1 MNVSHLRCE
10 DEAIQFCGKVQE
22 FGFLLVADEEEQ
34 IIAVSENC
42 ASWLKVPYKDILKI
56 SLTQFVQLH
65 LPRVATDIK
74 RLLASLGT
82 QPIKER
88 QVIELLLA
96 DKPFYLSIYNV
107 EQHIYL
113 EFERKHPDYVP
124 SFISLHAYAQKLE
137 NTDDIWEALCQC
149 VSDII
154 GFDRVMTYKF
164 KEDNS
169 GQVVAETVK
178 PGLESYMGLHYPEFD
193 IPKQARALYLKHLSR
208 LTSDIHGPT
217 FALRTAQAESIDLSF
232 SAIRALS
239 PIHLQYLEN
248 AGAQASISFSII
260 VHGKL
265 WGLVTCQHESARLV
279 DLSQRHLCVLLT
291 QYAVNRYLSL
301 QKEIDLDFGK
311 QIKEFELA
319 LKEKLILKSDIH
331 PILSAFAPQLCDFA
345 QSDGLA
351 ILHKD
356 ATFVFGAAPSI
367 PAVRSIHA
375 FINKLN
381 KKPLFKSEDFVL
393 KHGAELQLG
402 DADFAGLVK
411 IDIDS
416 SRTFSLL
423 WFKREQVIERVWAG
437 NPEKIMTYDQQ
448 LQAFVPSPR
457 NSFDAWKQLVQGVAP
472 AWQQSDIY
480 FMKRI
485 RQLIRESL
493 LRKSEEIQS
502 LNQELI
508 LLNNALDTYSY
519 TVSHDLKNPLS
530 VIKLSVQMLQS
541 KREVSPELLGKLTA
555 NIKDAGELMESML
568 NKIYE
573 FSKVKE
579 FRYEPALIHTDQM
592 IAQIVAHCKTLYI
605 AQHCEVTVGD
615 LHPIFG
621 EKTLIYQLF
630 SNIISNSIKYS
641 SKETSAKVS
650 IHSSVDPRKI
660 RYTIEDN
667 GIGISS
673 TELNSIFD
681 IFKRL
686 SNSSGFEG
694 SGVGLAIV
702 KRIVDRLGVTID
714 VESEIGRG
722 TRFHLDFPN

>member
-1 MNVSHLRCE
+1 MNVGHLRCE
-10 DEAIQFCGKVQE
+10 DEAIQFCGRVQE
-22 FGFLLVADEEEQ
+22 FGFLLVADAEQ
-34 IIAVSENC
+34 RIIAVSENC
-42 ASWLKVPYKDILKI
+42 ESWLGVSHNDLLDV
-56 SLTQFVQLH
+56 SLTQFVQIHLLH
-65 LPRVATDIK
+65 VATDVQ
-74 RLLASLGT
+74 RLVAAVGK
-82 QPIKER
+82 QPIQER
-88 QVIELLLA
+88 QVTEVFLA
-96 DKPFYLSIYNV
+96 DKLFYLSVYAV
-107 EQHIYL
+107 EHHIYL
-113 EFERKHPDYVP
+113 EFERKHPDHVP
-124 SFISLHAYAQKLE
+124 SFTSLYAYSQELE
-137 NTDDIWEALCQC
+137 KTEDIWQALCQC
-149 VSDII
+149 VSDIL
-154 GFDRVMTYKF
+154 GFDRVMAYKF

-169 GQVVAETVK
+169 GHVVAEKVK

-193 IPKQARALYLKHLSR
+193 IPQQARALYLKHLAR

-217 FALRTAQAESIDLSF
+217 FAIRAKHAEPIDLSL
-232 SAIRALS
+232 SAVRALS

-265 WGLVTCQHESARLV
+265 WGLVTCQHESAKLV

-291 QYAVNRYLSL
+291 QYAVNRYLSV

-319 LKEKLILKSDIH
+319 LKEKLILKSDLL
-331 PILSAFAPQLCDFA
+331 PILSAIAPQLCGFA
-345 QSDGLA
+345 QSDGFA

-356 ATFVFGAAPSI
+356 ATFVFGVAPSI
-367 PAVRSIHA
+367 PIVRGIHS
-375 FINKLN
+375 FINRQD
-381 KKPLFKSEDFVL
+381 KKSLYKSEDFVL
-393 KHGAELQLG
+393 RHGAELDL
-402 DADFAGLVK
+402 AETDFAGLVK

-423 WFKREQVIERVWAG
+423 WFKREQVVERVWAG
-437 NPEKIMTYDQQ
+437 KPEKIMTFDQQ

-457 NSFDAWKQLVQGVAP
+457 NSFHAWKQLVQGVAP
-472 AWQQSDIY
+472 AWHTSDIY

-555 NIKDAGELMESML
+555 NIKDAGELMEGML

-579 FRYEPALIHTDQM
+579 FRYEPSLIHTDQM
-592 IAQIVAHCKTLYI
+592 IPQIIEHCKTLYI
-605 AQHCEVTVGD
+605 AQHCTITLGD

-630 SNIISNSIKYS
+630 ANVISNSIKYS
-641 SKETSAKVS
+641 SKQINAEVKIYSSANSRTV
-650 IHSSVDPRKI
+650 

-673 TELNSIFD
+673 EELNSIFD
-681 IFKRL
+681 IFKRM

-702 KRIVDRLGVTID
+702 KRIVDRLGVKID

>member
-1 MNVSHLRCE
+1 MNVGHLRCE

-22 FGFLLVADEEEQ
+22 FGFLLVANSEQQ
-34 IIAVSENC
+34 IIAASENC
-42 ASWLKVPYKDILKI
+42 VKWLRVPYDELLGLPLADLVKH
-56 SLTQFVQLH
+56 H
-65 LPRVATDIK
+65 LPMVESAIHNHSSA
-74 RLLASLGT
+74 LASQTVNERRVSELILG
-82 QPIKER
+82 
-88 QVIELLLA
+88 
-96 DKPFYLSIYNV
+96 DSPFYLSMYAY

-113 EFERKHPDYVP
+113 EFERKLPNQVP
-124 SFISLHAYAQKLE
+124 SFTSLYTYAQKLE
-137 NTDDIWEALCQC
+137 NTDHIWQALCQC
-149 VSDII
+149 ISDII

-178 PGLESYMGLHYPEFD
+178 PNLESYMGLHYPEFD
-193 IPKQARALYLKHLSR
+193 IPQQARALYLKHLSR

-217 FALRTAQAESIDLSF
+217 FSVHGVHVAPIDLSL
-232 SAIRALS
+232 SAVRALS
-239 PIHLQYLEN
+239 PVHLQYLEN

-265 WGLVTCQHESARLV
+265 WGLITCQHESARLV

-301 QKEIDLDFGK
+301 QKEIDLHFGK

-319 LKEKLILKSDIH
+319 LKEKLLLKSDI
-331 PILSAFAPQLCDFA
+331 LSALSSFAPQVCDFA
-345 QSDGLA
+345 KSDGFA
-351 ILHKD
+351 IVHKD
-356 ATFVFGAAPSI
+356 ATFVFGVAPPI
-367 PAVRSIHA
+367 AAVRSIHS
-375 FINKLN
+375 FINQQD
-381 KKPLFKSEDFVL
+381 KKPLYKSDDFVL
-393 KHGAELQLG
+393 RHGTELQLG
-402 DADFAGLVK
+402 TVDFAGLVK
-411 IDIDS
+411 MDVDS
-416 SRTFSLL
+416 SRTFSLFL
-423 WFKREQVIERVWAG
+423 FKREQVIERLWAG
-437 NPEKIMTYDQQ
+437 KPEKIITYDQQ

-457 NSFDAWKQLVQGVAP
+457 NSFDAWKQLVRGVAP

-480 FMKRI
+480 IMKRI
-485 RQLIRESL
+485 RKLIRESL

-541 KREVSPELLGKLTA
+541 KRAVPPELLSKLIA
-555 NIKDAGELMESML
+555 NMKDASELMESML

-592 IAQIVAHCKTLYI
+592 IAQIVAHCKTLYV
-605 AQHCEVTVGD
+605 AQHCEVTLGT

-630 SNIISNSIKYS
+630 SNVISNSIKYS
-641 SKETSAKVS
+641 SKQTSAKVS
-650 IHSSVDPRKI
+650 IHSSADTRRI

-673 TELNSIFD
+673 TELNSIFE
-681 IFKRL
+681 IFKRM
-686 SNSSGFEG
+686 SNSSGYEG

-702 KRIVDRLGVTID
+702 KRIVDRIGVTID
-714 VESEIGRG
+714 VESEMGRG